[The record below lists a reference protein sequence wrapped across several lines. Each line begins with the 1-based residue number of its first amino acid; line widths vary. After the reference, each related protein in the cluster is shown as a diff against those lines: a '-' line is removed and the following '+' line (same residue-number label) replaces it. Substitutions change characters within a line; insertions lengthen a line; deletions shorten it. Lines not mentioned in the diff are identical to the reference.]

1 MQDGAAAALWVP
13 LGALAI
19 GLVFGATV
27 QRSHFC
33 SMGCVSDAVLF
44 GSFRRL
50 RIWLLAIAVAVVGS
64 QALAW
69 AGLVDLGATSYRQ
82 PVLFWLGAVLGG
94 LMFGFGMVLAG
105 GCASRNLVRL
115 GGGSL
120 KALVALLVMGVAAYA
135 TVLGVLVPLHRG
147 LRAVGATEVG
157 ASDQGLPALLAA
169 ATGVD
174 ARFWTPAATAAI
186 AATLLAFCFR
196 DRNFRRNPGDV
207 ATALILGALVPA
219 GWLVTGWLGADPF
232 EPVPVESLTFVGPVG
247 NSLHYLMTGSGDRP
261 DFGVALVAGTMLGAA
276 AVAIHRRHFR
286 LEVFVARDDM
296 LRHLVGGALMGCGGA
311 LALGCTVGQ
320 GLTGVST
327 LSLGS
332 WLALGSILVGGWWGV
347 KHLESGR
354 LLPFVPG
361 LGADAAASP
370 LAGGTARRGR

>member
-1 MQDGAAAALWVP
+1 
-13 LGALAI
+13 
-19 GLVFGATV
+19 
-27 QRSHFC
+27 
-33 SMGCVSDAVLF
+33 
-44 GSFRRL
+44 
-50 RIWLLAIAVAVVGS
+50 
-64 QALAW
+64 
-69 AGLVDLGATSYRQ
+69 
-82 PVLFWLGAVLGG
+82 
-94 LMFGFGMVLAG
+94 
-105 GCASRNLVRL
+105 
-115 GGGSL
+115 
-120 KALVALLVMGVAAYA
+120 LVALLVMGVATYA

-261 DFGVALVAGTMLGAA
+261 DFGVALVAGTLLGAA
-276 AVAIHRRHFR
+276 AAALHRRHFR

-296 LRHLVGGALMGCGGA
+296 VRHLVGGALMGCGGA

-332 WLALGSILVGGWWGV
+332 WLALGSITAGGWWGV

-354 LLPFVPG
+354 LLPFLPG
-361 LGADAAASP
+361 FGAAAAAASP

>member
-1 MQDGAAAALWVP
+1 MEDGTALWVP

-19 GLVFGATV
+19 GVVFGATV

-50 RIWLLAIAVAVVGS
+50 RIWLLAIAVALVGS

-69 AGLVDLGATSYRQ
+69 AGLVDLGVTSYRQ

-135 TVLGVLVPLHRG
+135 TILGVLVPLHRA
-147 LRAVGATEVG
+147 LRDVGTADVG
-157 ASDQGLPALLAA
+157 RIGSSDQGLPALLATLTGLDA
-169 ATGVD
+169 AV
-174 ARFWTPAATAAI
+174 WTLVATVAVAAA
-186 AATLLAFCFR
+186 LLAFCFR
-196 DRNFRRNPGDV
+196 DASFRRNRADV

-232 EPVPVESLTFVGPVG
+232 EPAPLESLTFVGPVG
-247 NSLHYLMTGSGDRP
+247 ESLHHLMTGGGDRP
-261 DFGVALVAGTMLGAA
+261 GFGIALV
-276 AVAIHRRHFR
+276 
-286 LEVFVARDDM
+286 
-296 LRHLVGGALMGCGGA
+296 
-311 LALGCTVGQ
+311 
-320 GLTGVST
+320 
-327 LSLGS
+327 
-332 WLALGSILVGGWWGV
+332 
-347 KHLESGR
+347 
-354 LLPFVPG
+354 
-361 LGADAAASP
+361 
-370 LAGGTARRGR
+370 